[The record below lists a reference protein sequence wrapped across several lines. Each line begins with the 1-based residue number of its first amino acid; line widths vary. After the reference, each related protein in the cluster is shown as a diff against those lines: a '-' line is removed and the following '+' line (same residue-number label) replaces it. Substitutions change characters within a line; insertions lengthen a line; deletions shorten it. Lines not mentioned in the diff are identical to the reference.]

1 MKKGFRILKFKKD
14 RPFLEVKEINKSF
27 DGRPILKKLSL
38 RVFPGE
44 CVGVLGP
51 NGCGKTTL
59 FSICIG
65 EQNPEGG
72 KIYLNNKAIDQIPM
86 HLRSKE
92 GLGYL
97 PQQRSVF
104 NMSVYDNIIG
114 IAQISIKDSQMQ
126 KEVTEKLLDEFKK
139 RLEEQKE
146 RHEGGDK
153 WVGTGGTSPYGNSGM
168 NPEGIRVG
176 GEGGKGK
183 AAKVWEARDF
193 KNLDDDVE
201 LGTRNMKVA
210 LRRLRK
216 LIRDSA
222 DEEFDL
228 DNTISST
235 AKKAG
240 LLDVK
245 FRPEKRNAVKVLVL
259 FDVGGSMDPHIR
271 VCEELF
277 SAAKTEF
284 KNLEYFY
291 FHNFIYETV
300 WKDNRR
306 RQNERVYTEDII
318 HKYSADYK
326 IIFVG
331 DATMAPYEITNP
343 GGSIEHWNEEA
354 GALWMKR
361 MVGIYDKLVWLN
373 PVPKEHWEYSASVE
387 LTRSLVEDNMF
398 PLTIRGLEES
408 MAYLSK

>member
-1 MKKGFRILKFKKD
+1 MFISLFNTLKATGIPVSLRELLDLIAAVDKRLAFANMNEFYFLSRAIMVKDEKHYDKFDRAFDIYFKGIESLDDILEMLIPDEWLKAEFEKH
-14 RPFLEVKEINKSF
+14 LTEEELKEIQ
-27 DGRPILKKLSL
+27 SL
-38 RVFPGE
+38 
-44 CVGVLGP
+44 
-51 NGCGKTTL
+51 
-59 FSICIG
+59 
-65 EQNPEGG
+65 GG
-72 KIYLNNKAIDQIPM
+72 L
-86 HLRSKE
+86 
-92 GLGYL
+92 
-97 PQQRSVF
+97 
-104 NMSVYDNIIG
+104 
-114 IAQISIKDSQMQ
+114 
-126 KEVTEKLLDEFKK
+126 EKLLEEFKK
-139 RLEEQKE
+139 KLQEQEE
-146 RHEGGDK
+146 RHEGGSK
-153 WVGTGGTSPYGNSGM
+153 QIGTGGTSPFGNSGE

-228 DNTISST
+228 DSTISST

-373 PVPKEHWEYSASVE
+373 PVPQEHWEYSASVE

>member
-1 MKKGFRILKFKKD
+1 MFISLFNTLKATGVPVSLRDLLDLIGAVDKGLAFADMDQFYYLSRAILVKDEKHYDKFD
-14 RPFLEVKEINKSF
+14 RAFDIYFKGIETLDDILEMLIPEEWLKAEFEKHLTEEELKEIKS
-27 DGRPILKKLSL
+27 
-38 RVFPGE
+38 
-44 CVGVLGP
+44 LG
-51 NGCGKTTL
+51 
-59 FSICIG
+59 
-65 EQNPEGG
+65 
-72 KIYLNNKAIDQIPM
+72 
-86 HLRSKE
+86 
-92 GLGYL
+92 GL
-97 PQQRSVF
+97 
-104 NMSVYDNIIG
+104 
-114 IAQISIKDSQMQ
+114 
-126 KEVTEKLLDEFKK
+126 EKLLAEFKK
-139 RLEEQKE
+139 KLEEQEE
-146 RHEGGDK
+146 RHEGGSK
-153 WVGTGGTSPYGNSGM
+153 QIGTGGTSPFGNSGE

-183 AAKVWEARDF
+183 AAKIWEARDF

-222 DEEFDL
+222 NEEFDL

-259 FDVGGSMDPHIR
+259 FDVGGSMDPHIKI
-271 VCEELF
+271 CEELF

-306 RQNERVYTEDII
+306 RQNERIYTEDII

-361 MVGIYDKLVWLN
+361 MVGIYDKLIWLN
-373 PVPKEHWEYSASVE
+373 PVPEEHWEYSASVE

>member
-1 MKKGFRILKFKKD
+1 MFISLFNTLKATGVPVSLRELLDLIGAVDKGLAFANMDEFYYLSRAILVKDEKYYDKFD
-14 RPFLEVKEINKSF
+14 RAFDIYFKGIESLDDILEMLIPDEWLKAEFEKHLTEEELKEIKS
-27 DGRPILKKLSL
+27 
-38 RVFPGE
+38 
-44 CVGVLGP
+44 LG
-51 NGCGKTTL
+51 
-59 FSICIG
+59 
-65 EQNPEGG
+65 
-72 KIYLNNKAIDQIPM
+72 
-86 HLRSKE
+86 
-92 GLGYL
+92 GL
-97 PQQRSVF
+97 
-104 NMSVYDNIIG
+104 
-114 IAQISIKDSQMQ
+114 
-126 KEVTEKLLDEFKK
+126 EKLLAEFKK
-139 RLEEQKE
+139 KLEEQDE
-146 RHEGGDK
+146 RHEGGSK
-153 WVGTGGTSPYGNSGM
+153 YIGTGGTSPFGNSGE

-245 FRPEKRNAVKVLVL
+245 FRPEKRNAVKVIVL
-259 FDVGGSMDPHIR
+259 FDVGGSMDPHIKI
-271 VCEELF
+271 CEELF

-306 RQNERVYTEDII
+306 RQNERIYTEDII

-373 PVPKEHWEYSASVE
+373 PVPEEHWEYSASVE

-408 MAYLSK
+408 MSYLSK

>member
-1 MKKGFRILKFKKD
+1 MFISLFNTLKATGVPVSLRELLDLIGAVDKGLAFANMDEFYYLSRAILVKDEKHYDKFD
-14 RPFLEVKEINKSF
+14 RAFDIYYKGIESLDDILEMLIPDEWLKAEFEKHLTEEELKEIKS
-27 DGRPILKKLSL
+27 
-38 RVFPGE
+38 
-44 CVGVLGP
+44 LG
-51 NGCGKTTL
+51 
-59 FSICIG
+59 
-65 EQNPEGG
+65 
-72 KIYLNNKAIDQIPM
+72 
-86 HLRSKE
+86 
-92 GLGYL
+92 GL
-97 PQQRSVF
+97 
-104 NMSVYDNIIG
+104 
-114 IAQISIKDSQMQ
+114 
-126 KEVTEKLLDEFKK
+126 EKLLAEFKK
-139 RLEEQKE
+139 KLEEQDE
-146 RHEGGDK
+146 RHEGGSK
-153 WVGTGGTSPYGNSGM
+153 YIGTGGTSPFGNSGE

-245 FRPEKRNAVKVLVL
+245 FRPEKRNAVKVIVL
-259 FDVGGSMDPHIR
+259 FDVGGSMDPHIKI
-271 VCEELF
+271 CEELF

-306 RQNERVYTEDII
+306 RQNERIYTEDII

-373 PVPKEHWEYSASVE
+373 PVPEEHWEYSASVE

-408 MAYLSK
+408 MSYLSK

>member
-1 MKKGFRILKFKKD
+1 MFISLFNTLKATGVPVSLRELLDLIGAVDKGLAFANMDEFYYLSRAILVKDEKHYDKFD
-14 RPFLEVKEINKSF
+14 RAFDIYFKGIESLDDILEMLIPDEWLKAEFEKHLTEEELKEIKS
-27 DGRPILKKLSL
+27 
-38 RVFPGE
+38 
-44 CVGVLGP
+44 LG
-51 NGCGKTTL
+51 
-59 FSICIG
+59 
-65 EQNPEGG
+65 
-72 KIYLNNKAIDQIPM
+72 
-86 HLRSKE
+86 
-92 GLGYL
+92 GL
-97 PQQRSVF
+97 
-104 NMSVYDNIIG
+104 
-114 IAQISIKDSQMQ
+114 
-126 KEVTEKLLDEFKK
+126 EKLLAEFKK
-139 RLEEQKE
+139 KLEEQDE
-146 RHEGGDK
+146 RHEGGSK
-153 WVGTGGTSPYGNSGM
+153 YIGTGGTSPFGNSGE

-245 FRPEKRNAVKVLVL
+245 FRPEKRNAVKVIVL

-271 VCEELF
+271 ICEELF

-306 RQNERVYTEDII
+306 RQNERIYTEDII

-373 PVPKEHWEYSASVE
+373 PVPEEHWEYSASVE

-408 MAYLSK
+408 MSYLSK

>member
-1 MKKGFRILKFKKD
+1 MFISLFNTLRATGIPCSLRELLDLIAALDKRLAFADMEQFYFLSRAILVKDEKHYDKFDRAFDIYFKGIESIDDILEMLIPDEWLKAEFEKH
-14 RPFLEVKEINKSF
+14 LTEEELKEIE
-27 DGRPILKKLSL
+27 SL
-38 RVFPGE
+38 
-44 CVGVLGP
+44 
-51 NGCGKTTL
+51 
-59 FSICIG
+59 
-65 EQNPEGG
+65 GG
-72 KIYLNNKAIDQIPM
+72 L
-86 HLRSKE
+86 
-92 GLGYL
+92 
-97 PQQRSVF
+97 
-104 NMSVYDNIIG
+104 
-114 IAQISIKDSQMQ
+114 
-126 KEVTEKLLDEFKK
+126 EKLLEAFKK
-139 RLEEQKE
+139 KLEEQEE
-146 RHEGGDK
+146 RHEGGSK
-153 WVGTGGTSPYGNSGM
+153 QIGTGGTSPFGNSGE

-222 DEEFDL
+222 NEEFDL

-240 LLDVK
+240 LLDVR

-259 FDVGGSMDPHIR
+259 FDVGGSMDPHIKI
-271 VCEELF
+271 CEELF

-306 RQNERVYTEDII
+306 RQNERVFTEDII

-373 PVPKEHWEYSASVE
+373 PVPQEHWEYSASVE

-398 PLTIRGLEES
+398 PLTIRGLEDS
-408 MAYLSK
+408 MAFLSK

>member
-1 MKKGFRILKFKKD
+1 MFISLFNTLKATGVPVSLRELLDLIGAVDKGLAFADMDQFYYLSRAILVKDEKHYDKFD
-14 RPFLEVKEINKSF
+14 RAFDIYFKGIETLDDILEMLIPEEWLKAEFEKHLTEEELKEIKS
-27 DGRPILKKLSL
+27 
-38 RVFPGE
+38 
-44 CVGVLGP
+44 LG
-51 NGCGKTTL
+51 
-59 FSICIG
+59 
-65 EQNPEGG
+65 
-72 KIYLNNKAIDQIPM
+72 
-86 HLRSKE
+86 
-92 GLGYL
+92 GL
-97 PQQRSVF
+97 
-104 NMSVYDNIIG
+104 
-114 IAQISIKDSQMQ
+114 
-126 KEVTEKLLDEFKK
+126 EKLLAEFKK
-139 RLEEQKE
+139 KLEEQEE
-146 RHEGGDK
+146 RHEGGSK
-153 WVGTGGTSPYGNSGM
+153 QIGTGGTSPFGNSGE

-183 AAKVWEARDF
+183 AAKIWEARDF

-222 DEEFDL
+222 NEEFDL

-259 FDVGGSMDPHIR
+259 FDVGGSMDPHIKI
-271 VCEELF
+271 CEELF

-306 RQNERVYTEDII
+306 RQNERIYTEDII

-326 IIFVG
+326 VIFVG

-361 MVGIYDKLVWLN
+361 MVGIYDKLIWLN
-373 PVPKEHWEYSASVE
+373 PVPEEHWEYSASVE